1 MRERVTLR
9 GVLRGKGAEALCTV
23 RATRSG
29 VLAAHEV
36 DPQSISLSSPNPIPA
51 PDGNYDL
58 FLEGKCYHVRLE
70 HGHLIVLRILKGVP
84 KTVR

>member
-9 GVLRGKGAEALCTV
+9 GVLRGKGAEALCTIKAI
-23 RATRSG
+23 RLG

-36 DPQSISLSSPNPIPA
+36 DPQSISVSSPNPIPV

-58 FLEGKCYHVRLE
+58 FLEGRCYHVRLE
-70 HGHLIVLRILKGVP
+70 QGHFASRILKDAS
-84 KTVR
+84 KTAR

>member
-23 RATRSG
+23 KATRLG
-29 VLAAHEV
+29 VVAAHEV
-36 DPQSISLSSPNPIPA
+36 DPQGIDMVSPKSIPV

-58 FLEGKCYHVRLE
+58 FLEGKCYQVRIE
-70 HGHLIVLRILKGVP
+70 NGHLLCRGF
-84 KTVR
+84 